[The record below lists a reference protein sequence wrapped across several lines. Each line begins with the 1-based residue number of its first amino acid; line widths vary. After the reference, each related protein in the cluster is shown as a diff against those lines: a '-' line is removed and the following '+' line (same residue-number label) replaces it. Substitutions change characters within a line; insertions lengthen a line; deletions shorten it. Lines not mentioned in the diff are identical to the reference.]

1 MPELPDRPHLDQ
13 VRYQARELQRAAAA
27 GDNAARRQIHSVAA
41 RRVTLASAQLA
52 VARQYG
58 FASWPQLTAEV
69 ARRRAAID
77 DPGPAPAAAPLPP
90 LLAAWYELDSAGRDL
105 VAAQYADRPD
115 CGPSST
121 RCSRTRRG
129 PARPRSRPGPRW
141 SPDLAAAHV
150 RRGQADDQARVDLGL
165 RLENATP
172 GGRMLAARNVGSG
185 TINVRI
191 ALGCAADVDGEVAGW
206 LRQAYEEN
214 TAPPGRGGPPGAR
227 RGSWERSP
235 SWWRAPSCRG

>member
-13 VRYQARELQRAAAA
+13 LRYQARELQRAAAA

-77 DPGPAPAAAPLPP
+77 DPGPALAAAPLPP

-129 PARPRSRPGPRW
+129 LPDRGPSSTRC
-141 SPDLAAAHV
+141 P
-150 RRGQADDQARVDLGL
+150 RRG
-165 RLENATP
+165 
-172 GGRMLAARNVGSG
+172 GGRR
-185 TINVRI
+185 TVR
-191 ALGCAADVDGEVAGW
+191 G
-206 LRQAYEEN
+206 
-214 TAPPGRGGPPGAR
+214 PGRSPGRTSVAHARTVTSAWPGATFLATGR
-227 RGSWERSP
+227 CGSSVEP
-235 SWWRAPSCRG
+235 SSGSLTWTPR

>member
-129 PARPRSRPGPRW
+129 PART
-141 SPDLAAAHV
+141 AAHPRRV
-150 RRGQADDQARVDLGL
+150 ARRRGGAGPATVEARATGPYVRGARTDRNIGLAWGDVPGDGTL
-165 RLENATP
+165 RLFRGAKL
-172 GGRMLAARNVGSG
+172 RL
-185 TINVRI
+185 
-191 ALGCAADVDGEVAGW
+191 ADVDPALIEEA
-206 LRQAYEEN
+206 LRPGCRLIARARLTDATGN
-214 TAPPGRGGPPGAR
+214 PICARLRPPDIEWCT
-227 RGSWERSP
+227 S
-235 SWWRAPSCRG
+235 